1 MSHCRVVKSLYEEFL
16 RTFDQNADA
25 CRAGSSMVVGLW
37 YS

>member
-1 MSHCRVVKSLYEEFL
+1 MSNFRVVKSLYTEQFL
-16 RTFDQNADA
+16 RFDQNADA